1 MNSKGETKEMLKR
14 EIVDRLSE
22 FPEVLKVVIFG
33 SFITSDDPHDIDI
46 AVFQNSN
53 ESYYPLAMKYRR
65 TLRSVANKIP
75 IDVIPMRKNPIKGP
89 FMQEIE
95 RGEVLYER

>member
-1 MNSKGETKEMLKR
+1 
-14 EIVDRLSE
+14 
-22 FPEVLKVVIFG
+22 
-33 SFITSDDPHDIDI
+33 
-46 AVFQNSN
+46 
-53 ESYYPLAMKYRR
+53 MKYRR